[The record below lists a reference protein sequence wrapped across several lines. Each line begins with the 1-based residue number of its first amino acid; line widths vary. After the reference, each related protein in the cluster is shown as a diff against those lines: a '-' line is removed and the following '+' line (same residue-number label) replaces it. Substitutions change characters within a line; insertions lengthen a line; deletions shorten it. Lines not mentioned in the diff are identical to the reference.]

1 MKKFFKLKLL
11 SISFSPDLNL
21 ADNYVWNGESNS
33 DSTYKLSMTILKAD
47 TYEIY
52 IYINKKKII
61 GAPYTINVIPSIID
75 ADKCLSDTLSS
86 NTVNIGSTITI
97 QYQCRDMYG
106 NNIKTLLTSMNE
118 YSAKIIALSDSSY
131 SENGTLS
138 DINGKEVCYEVSF
151 TPI

>member
-1 MKKFFKLKLL
+1 
-11 SISFSPDLNL
+11 
-21 ADNYVWNGESNS
+21 
-33 DSTYKLSMTILKAD
+33 MTILKAD
-47 TYEIY
+47 TYEMY
-52 IYINKKKII
+52 IYINKKKIT

>member
-1 MKKFFKLKLL
+1 
-11 SISFSPDLNL
+11 
-21 ADNYVWNGESNS
+21 
-33 DSTYKLSMTILKAD
+33 MTILKAD